1 VDRVDAAGH
10 CLVSE
15 PPVLP
20 LVLPLVLSADKA
32 MRDLEEIRLAALAAG
47 AFAPAIR
54 CVELQGRHIGLWS
67 SEVAAGPTLAEMV
80 GASFAPRAVGP
91 AR

>member
-1 VDRVDAAGH
+1 
-10 CLVSE
+10 VSAI
-15 PPVLP
+15 PQP
-20 LVLPLVLSADKA
+20 LVLPPVTPLVLSADKA

-67 SEVAAGPTLAEMV
+67 SEVATGPTLAEMV
-80 GASFAPRAVGP
+80 GASFAPRKAAP
-91 AR
+91 ER

>member
-1 VDRVDAAGH
+1 
-10 CLVSE
+10 
-15 PPVLP
+15 
-20 LVLPLVLSADKA
+20 VLSPDKT

-67 SEVAAGPTLAEMV
+67 SEPALGPTLEELV
-80 GASFAPRAVGP
+80 GGSFDQPKPERD
-91 AR
+91 R

>member
-1 VDRVDAAGH
+1 VDRLDATGDH
-10 CLVSE
+10 VVSAI
-15 PPVLP
+15 PQ
-20 LVLPLVLSADKA
+20 PLVLSADKA

-67 SEVAAGPTLAEMV
+67 SEIATGPTLAEMV
-80 GASFAPRAVGP
+80 GASFRRTRTEPEPHR
-91 AR
+91 